1 VSNVVLRDELL
12 RRMEV
17 DQAVRTAIPG
27 GEPWPEAAVQ
37 ECRAVDADNTQF
49 LKSVIAEYGW
59 PGCDQVGEQA
69 AHAAW
74 LLVQHADH
82 DREFQERCLALLG
95 AAVEAGQ
102 ASASDLAYLDDR
114 VRVAQQRPQLYG
126 TQYRIQDGV
135 LEPEPIE
142 DPVHLDERR
151 VQVGL
156 GPHADYDET
165 MRRVNAD

>member
-1 VSNVVLRDELL
+1 MIDTGLRDELL
-12 RRMEV
+12 RRMEA
-17 DQAVRTAIPG
+17 DQSVRTAIPQ

-37 ECRAVDADNTQF
+37 ECRTVDARNARF
-49 LKSVIAEYGW
+49 LKSVIAEHGW
-59 PGCDQVGEQA
+59 PGHDLVGEQA

-82 DREFQERCLALLG
+82 DRAFQERCLGLLR

-102 ASASDLAYLDDR
+102 AKVSDLAYLDDR
-114 VRVAQQRPQLYG
+114 VRVAQRRPQLYG

-135 LEPEPIE
+135 LGPEPIE

-151 VQVGL
+151 AEAGL
-156 GPHADYDET
+156 GPHAGYDQA
-165 MRRVNAD
+165 MRAM